1 MTEVANRRRNA
12 SWKRVVRLHAAQGLA
27 ERAPRVREMA
37 VRPVDVDGRDKPWDK
52 PGHDGEGHGFPRPFD
67 TRVGMWGLRSQ

>member
-37 VRPVDVDGRDKPWDK
+37 VRPVDVDGRDKSPAMTAKAAD
-52 PGHDGEGHGFPRPFD
+52 FTRP
-67 TRVGMWGLRSQ
+67 V